1 MKFRNDIS
9 FLRAISVIAVILYH
23 FKFTLFKGGF
33 IGVDIFFVISGYL
46 MTRIILTGF
55 SKNDF
60 SLSNFYKKR
69 VIRIFPALL
78 VMITFFAVLIY
89 LLIPTQFI
97 NYSKS
102 YFSSSLFFSNIY
114 YYFNAGY
121 FNAPSQVNF
130 LLHTWSLSVEWQ
142 FYIVYPLI
150 LLAFRKTFIN
160 NKRLFISILLGL
172 IFLSIGS
179 MFFHYFFNRTYSFY
193 MFYTRAWEMMFGGL
207 AFLYAGLFKEKS
219 IATKK
224 NIFYFSIVTIILFI
238 VFTDAHS
245 LRWPSFITIIP
256 VGLTT
261 IILLIHL
268 DIKLFSNKV
277 VQYIG
282 NISYSLYLWH
292 WPLFV
297 ISLFFGLNDNFKYKM
312 VFIVLSIILSII
324 SYHFIEKRNYQKQY
338 KLILCST
345 IILFL
350 LSFSISKL
358 NPNYFFD
365 KYIANLVF
373 ATSNYKD
380 SNAAHKQFSHG
391 NKHLLDIQSFKNF
404 NLKNLKASHDRK
416 NIILLG
422 DSHAAM
428 FSQTINNIFD
438 SNKYNVIQ
446 VTGDA
451 TYPMIDAEIGYPG
464 PKTLFNYFFKD
475 YFPKNYKKIDLVII
489 SANYYDFYKDDL
501 INKINFNE
509 NYFKKYHVPVV
520 YLGQTDNYSI
530 DFPTHYYLKNR
541 FNVENIGMPQLT
553 DKVHLANQY
562 LVKRLGDRYINLLD
576 YKIVKVSKDGVPY
589 INDQNHLTYYGI
601 EQYQNFIVRSLS
613 QNKYMI
619 CVYQYKTTTF

>member
-9 FLRAISVIAVILYH
+9 FLRAISVIAVVLYH

-33 IGVDIFFVISGYL
+33 IGVDVFFVISGYL

-55 SKNDF
+55 SKNNF

-69 VIRIFPALL
+69 VIRIFPALM

-89 LLIPTQFI
+89 FLVPTQFI

-114 YYFNAGY
+114 YYFYSGY

-142 FYIVYPLI
+142 FYMIYPLI
-150 LLAFRKTFIN
+150 LIIFKKVFTNNRK
-160 NKRLFISILLGL
+160 LFNSIFWSL
-172 IFLSIGS
+172 IFLSMGF
-179 MFFHYFFNRTYSFY
+179 MFFHYLFNRTYSFY
-193 MFYTRAWEMMFGGL
+193 MFYTRSWEMMSGGL
-207 AFLYAGLFKEKS
+207 AFLYSDLFKEKS
-219 IATKK
+219 TATKK
-224 NIFYFSIVTIILFI
+224 NLFYISIITIILLI

-245 LRWPSFITIIP
+245 VRWPSFITIIP

-261 IILLIHL
+261 IILLL
-268 DIKLFSNKV
+268 NLNIKLFDNKIV
-277 VQYIG
+277 KYIG
-282 NISYSLYLWH
+282 DSSYSLYLWH

-297 ISLFFGLNDNFKYKM
+297 ISLFFGLNDHLKYKM
-312 VFIVLSIILSII
+312 AFITLSIILSAI
-324 SYHFIEKRNYQKQY
+324 SYHFIEKRNYRSQY
-338 KLILCST
+338 KFILSSS

-358 NPNYFFD
+358 NPKYFFD
-365 KYIANLVF
+365 KYTANLIF

-380 SNAAHKQFSHG
+380 SDQARKQFSRG
-391 NKHLLDIQSFKNF
+391 NKHLLDVQLFKDY
-404 NLKNLKASHDRK
+404 NLKNLEIKNNRK

-464 PKTLFNYFFKD
+464 PKALFNYFFKD

-489 SANYYDFYKDDL
+489 SSNYYDFYKDDL
-501 INKINFNE
+501 IKKITFNE
-509 NYFKKYHVPVV
+509 DYFKKYHVPVV

-541 FNVENIGMPQLT
+541 FNVENIEMPQLAS
-553 DKVHLANQY
+553 KVHLTNQY

-576 YKIVKVSKDGVPY
+576 YKIIKVNKDGVPY
-589 INDQNHLTYYGI
+589 INDQNHLTYYGT
-601 EQYQNFIVRSLS
+601 EQYRNFIVRSLYL
-613 QNKYMI
+613 K
-619 CVYQYKTTTF
+619 